1 MPETF
6 KSLLFFLEP
15 RMARSVTGTICSI
28 RLGFVLSMS
37 LVLSSTGS
45 FAWSQPAFL
54 NRPIQATFQRIP
66 LARLISQLNTISDS
80 VIVLDRQIDPTQHV
94 TLTCQGED
102 LLSVLLNL
110 ADETGTE
117 LAVLESS
124 AWLVPIGKA
133 NSLEAADDERKAALQ
148 KLPAHTRRSLSIKQ
162 PLQWQAGQTPT
173 LLIEK
178 LLARTKTDNL
188 AVTPDD
194 LSTVIP
200 HDHLAAGSIPPL
212 SPPEQLDLVAM
223 QYNHHLLWKQN
234 TQGAS
239 AVLVQFVPLPS
250 RTEPKEHAARQKQTR
265 SNSNR
270 PAGSSRDLYTLR
282 VAAPFDELLR
292 ALSQRLKLEPTI
304 DSQSLQARGINP
316 QEIIRLEIKDANR
329 DELLDAIVKPLG
341 LTWSIEKDRLSISA
355 ND

>member
-1 MPETF
+1 MPETS
-6 KSLLFFLEP
+6 KSLLFFLES
-15 RMARSVTGTICSI
+15 RMARSVTGTIRSI

-45 FAWSQPAFL
+45 FAWSRPAFL
-54 NRPIQATFQRIP
+54 NRPIHATFQRIP
-66 LARLISQLNTISDS
+66 LARLISQLSASSNGI
-80 VIVLDRQIDPTQHV
+80 IVLDRKIDPTQHV

-133 NSLEAADDERKAALQ
+133 NLLEAADDERKAALQ
-148 KLPAHTRRSLSIKQ
+148 KLPAQTRRPLSIKQ
-162 PLQWQAGQTPT
+162 PLQWQAGQKPT
-173 LLIEK
+173 ALIEK
-178 LLARTKTDNL
+178 LLTKTDNL

-194 LSTVIP
+194 FSTVIP

-212 SPPEQLDLVAM
+212 SLPEQLDMVAM

-234 TQGAS
+234 PQKSST
-239 AVLVQFVPLPS
+239 VLVQFVPLPS
-250 RTEPKEHAARQKQTR
+250 LTEPKEHATRQKQTQ

-270 PAGSSRDLYTLR
+270 PVGSSRDLYTLR

-292 ALSQRLKLEPTI
+292 AISQRLKLEPII
-304 DSQSLQARGINP
+304 DTQSLKTHGINP
-316 QEIIRLEIKDANR
+316 EEIIRLEIKDANR

-355 ND
+355 SD